1 MNSHFCT
8 LPFITL
14 YCPQDQ
20 DILTSLQMDMSEFQS
35 EICGLESKKQL
46 ENRKEEMD
54 KVKQGVKE
62 ETSTPN
68 SIIIV
73 SLF

>member
-1 MNSHFCT
+1 M
-8 LPFITL
+8 PFISL
-14 YCPQDQ
+14 FCPQDH
-20 DILTSLQMDMSEFQS
+20 DILTNLQMDMSEFQS

-46 ENRKEEMD
+46 ESRKEEMD
-54 KVKQGVKE
+54 KVKQNVKE
-62 ETSTPN
+62 EDSMPTN